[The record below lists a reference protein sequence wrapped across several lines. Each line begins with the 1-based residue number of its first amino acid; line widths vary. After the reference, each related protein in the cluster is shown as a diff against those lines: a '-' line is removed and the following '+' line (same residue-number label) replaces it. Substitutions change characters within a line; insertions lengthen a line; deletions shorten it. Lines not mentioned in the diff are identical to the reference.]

1 MVRTMKWELIQKAY
15 PDDVQGV
22 QLARKIYD
30 LVGEFMKAV
39 DIPRLDSLDQEK
51 GSTVPLPLSSLAGVC
66 TDVWGQ
72 VFEEDPAIDMEQA
85 LAWFTRDESLA
96 EVPEE
101 LRDQAAMVIRPAV
114 TFYLNALRELNQ
126 DLVSDTWNSG
136 TCPFC
141 SSYPRIAFDSEAG
154 RRISCLMCG
163 QEWEIQRIKCPYC
176 GNTDHETLGYFE
188 AEEIEGVR
196 IHYCDKCK
204 HYIKVIDTR
213 KRSAQDAETED
224 VITLVMDELARQ
236 EGYL

>member
-1 MVRTMKWELIQKAY
+1 MKWEFIQKAY

-22 QLARKIYD
+22 QLAQKIYE
-30 LVGEFMKAV
+30 LVGESMKAI
-39 DIPRLDSLDQEK
+39 DIPRLDSLSREE
-51 GSTVPLPLSSLAGVC
+51 GSLMPLDLPGLAKVC
-66 TDVWGQ
+66 SEVWVQ
-72 VFEEDPAIDMEQA
+72 VFEEKPAIDMEQA
-85 LAWFTRDESLA
+85 LIWFARDETLA

-101 LRDQAAMVIRPAV
+101 LRDQTAMVMRPAV

-141 SSYPRIAFDSEAG
+141 NSYPRIAFDSETS

-176 GNTDHETLGYFE
+176 GNDDHETLGYFE

-196 IHYCDKCK
+196 IYFCNKCK
-204 HYIKVIDTR
+204 HYIKVFDTR
-213 KRSAQDAETED
+213 KRDTQDAETED
-224 VITLVMDELARQ
+224 VITLVMDELRPAGRIS
-236 EGYL
+236 